1 MKSFVFLLGGRDLEM
16 RTIAGILQEKSVK
29 YYDKNLSWDKAVLSE
44 YAEVLSKYG
53 DSPEH
58 HIYGIELK
66 EDCAVPGNYTAIDHH
81 GEADNRPSSLEQVAK
96 ILGVRM
102 DRRMRLVAANDA
114 RYIPGMLEEGATAQE
129 IDGIRREDRRAQW
142 IDEETE
148 KLVEE
153 IAGADMSSVGD
164 LKIVKLPKK
173 VKKKTK
179 DEKGKEI
186 EKEIEVDY
194 TGTFSVI
201 SDYLY
206 PYVALVICSEKELCY
221 YGNDAAEVRK
231 RIFPEGRDGL
241 YSGGGEDGYW
251 GVEAKEKE
259 IEAVLEKVKSYWK
272 VYSYHIF
279 YFPFKWDSKDAGD
292 KFFTDRY
299 DVDGLKE
306 VPGQKVWR
314 RAGIRKGVPQR
325 SVMAMKEAS
334 ELFGEK
340 QYFFEFVHPVLYDSM
355 DEKGN
360 ILRHYERLEPEAG
373 EVTYVIEV
381 KDKKY
386 ELKVE
391 AINLNIYSTGIG
403 VLTLYLA
410 NKKESQKSE
419 SDVRMINQYGRRVM
433 PSYAGEFNASRR
445 SQLARSISIRG
456 LQSDSSDRYTDTFPY
471 SHIPGDGLKGVDDT
485 WSVSSMI
492 LNLINDIFPKMEVV
506 PVMDDRMLVNC
517 WYGSNEL
524 SREISKNDY
533 FKKFWY
539 KFVFLDEGGDP
550 TCQDRE
556 MRDRLLSE
564 STYTRWKDYGT
575 LYGVSRYSL
584 VALTDESGFS
594 TSVIAM
600 HMRTIYARLFE
611 LMIVQRA
618 SLLRFS
624 EEVTEVCRPREQEGS
639 EKSVAEKINSLY
651 LGYIRFINQI
661 YFRSVTTQD
670 QGVEL
675 YEMITKQ
682 FDTERQI
689 KALDGEIDELNRYI
703 DLKIDR
709 KRNENGELL
718 NILAAIFLPASLF
731 AGIFGMNKLEDI
743 TPAIWW
749 YIGIEAVVIVLSIIV
764 ILVCMKK
771 IKIRDIW
778 KKFK

>member
-1 MKSFVFLLGGRDLEM
+1 MKKKVFLLGGHDLEM
-16 RTIAGILQEKSVK
+16 CTIKELLEARRGDGLLYS
-29 YYDKNLSWDKAVLSE
+29 DKNLSWSSASLINYE
-44 YAEVLSKYG
+44 EELRKYG
-53 DSPEH
+53 DRQEYQ
-58 HIYGIELK
+58 IYGVELR
-66 EDCAVPGNYTAIDHH
+66 EDVRIPENYTSIDHH
-81 GEADNRPSSLEQVAK
+81 GDADCRPSSLEQVAE

-102 DRRMRLVAANDA
+102 DHRMRLVAANDT
-114 RYIPGMLEEGATAQE
+114 RYIPGMLKEGATAQE
-129 IDGIRREDRRAQW
+129 VEDIRREDRRAQG
-142 IDEETE
+142 IDKETE
-148 KLVEE
+148 STVKKKILSKMDS
-153 IAGADMSSVGD
+153 ISDSVGD
-164 LKIVKLPKK
+164 LTIVNVPK
-173 VKKKTK
+173 
-179 DEKGKEI
+179 EYQSLKG
-186 EKEIEVDY
+186 V
-194 TGTFSVI
+194 FSVI
-201 SDYLY
+201 SDWLY
-206 PYVALVICSEKELCY
+206 PYVALVICTDTELCY
-221 YGNDAAEVRK
+221 YGKDAAKVGK
-231 RIFPEGRDGL
+231 QIFPKGQDGL

-251 GVEAKEKE
+251 GVGIKEETEKNDVLKE
-259 IEAVLEKVKSYWK
+259 VKGYWK
-272 VYSYHIF
+272 VYSYHVF
-279 YFPFKWDSKDAGD
+279 YFPFKWDFKDTGN
-292 KFFTDRY
+292 KLFTDRY

-306 VPGQKVWR
+306 APKQKVWR
-314 RAGIRKGVPQR
+314 RTRIRKGVPQR
-325 SVMAMKEAS
+325 DVMAMKEAS

-355 DEKGN
+355 DEKNN
-360 ILRHYERLEPEAG
+360 ILRHYERLEPEARDVKY
-373 EVTYVIEV
+373 EIEV
-381 KDKKY
+381 KDKNY

-391 AINLNIYSTGIG
+391 SINLNIYSTGIG

-419 SDVRMINQYGRRVM
+419 ADVRNINQYGRRVM
-433 PSYAGEFNASRR
+433 PPNAGEFNDWQR
-445 SQLARSISIRG
+445 SQLAKSISIKG
-456 LQSDSSDRYTDTFPY
+456 LQSDTQDRYKDDFRY
-471 SHIPGDGLKGVDDT
+471 CYIQDEKRKGVDDT
-485 WSVSSMI
+485 WTVSSMI
-492 LNLINDIFPKMEVV
+492 LNLIHDIFPEMGVV
-506 PVMDDRMLVNC
+506 PVVDDRMLVNC
-517 WYGSNEL
+517 WYGNNEL
-524 SREISKNDY
+524 SWQAKCYKEY
-533 FKKFWY
+533 FKEFWY
-539 KFVFLDEGGDP
+539 KYVFLDEFD
-550 TCQDRE
+550 TLSCQDRE

-584 VALTDESGFS
+584 VALTNECGFS

-624 EEVTEVCRPREQEGS
+624 EEVTDVCRPRAQKDD

-670 QGVEL
+670 QGIEL

-709 KRNENGELL
+709 KRNKNGELL
-718 NILAAIFLPASLF
+718 NMLAAICLPASLI
-731 AGIFGMNKLEDI
+731 AGVLGMNEFCDI
-743 TPAIWW
+743 APAIWW
-749 YIGIEAVVIVLSIIV
+749 YMGIEVVVIVLSIIV